1 MKEVSCVISVIV
13 PVYNVEAYLDRCVN
27 SLIRQ
32 DYPNLEILLIDDGS
46 TDSSPAMC
54 NVWAKKDGR
63 ITAYHKPNGGLS
75 DARNFGLEKAG
86 GKYVLFVD
94 SDDYL
99 TADACSRLVEDAE
112 ENRAEVV
119 TGHAVL
125 LKNTPFMDSLEQGIR
140 EHFEYHKPYSGK
152 YYLQK
157 CLETTD
163 LRVEA
168 WRSLYNREFL
178 LKNGLKF
185 CFGIAHEDEEFTPR
199 MLLAAER
206 VVLNDCAFYVYDNT
220 RANSIMNS
228 RKLNPKKAKDRI
240 FIFER
245 LSKIYEDVSPRRL
258 KRLLQDNLCW
268 KYLDCVW
275 TYGLANDDSF
285 KPEKLKMLKYA
296 YKPKRRIKA
305 VIFAVSPKLFCK
317 VMHNVK

>member
-1 MKEVSCVISVIV
+1 MKEVSCVISIVV
-13 PVYNVEAYLDRCVN
+13 PVYNVEEYLDRCVS
-27 SLIRQ
+27 SLVRQ
-32 DYPNLEILLIDDGS
+32 DYPYLEILLIDDGS
-46 TDSSPAMC
+46 TDSSSAMC
-54 NVWAKKDGR
+54 DRWAERDNR
-63 ITAYHKPNGGLS
+63 ITAFHKPNGGLS

-99 TADACSRLVEDAE
+99 TDRACSCLVKDAE
-112 ENRAEVV
+112 DNSADVV

-125 LKNTPFMDSLEQGIR
+125 LRNSPFTELMEQGIR
-140 EHFEYHKPYSGK
+140 DHFEYHKPYAGK

-168 WRSLYNREFL
+168 WRSLYRREFL
-178 LKNGLKF
+178 KRNDLKF

-206 VVLNDCAFYVYDNT
+206 IVLNDCAFYIYDNT

-228 RKLNPKKAKDRI
+228 QKLNPKKAKDKI

-245 LSKIYEDVSPRRL
+245 LSRIYEEVSPRKL

-275 TYGLANDDSF
+275 TYDLAGDAGF
-285 KPEKLKMLKYA
+285 RPEKLKMLKYA

-305 VIFAVSPKLFCK
+305 VIFAVSPKLFCR
-317 VMHNVK
+317 VMHKV